1 MPCRCDYFEVTAA
14 DVRAE
19 LGEKLKHSEGQL
31 CNARSLI
38 HKLMKLVPAAT
49 MPPELA
55 ARAKEHVAL
64 LVQHK
69 REEHEQEKA
78 ALEQTLA
85 SIKGRVQHQKDLIK
99 TTTRL
104 KEREL
109 REAEE
114 QEKKLSAALAKLK
127 SPSDDELL
135 G

>member
-1 MPCRCDYFEVTAA
+1 MPCRCDYYEVTAA

-49 MPPELA
+49 MPPELL

-69 REEHEQEKA
+69 REEHEQEK
-78 ALEQTLA
+78 T
-85 SIKGRVQHQKDLIK
+85 HQY
-99 TTTRL
+99 
-104 KEREL
+104 
-109 REAEE
+109 AV
-114 QEKKLSAALAKLK
+114 LAKVKGNRIRIEDAITTKRLELAAEIEK
-127 SPSDDELL
+127 ANQLEKELGAPPSDDELL